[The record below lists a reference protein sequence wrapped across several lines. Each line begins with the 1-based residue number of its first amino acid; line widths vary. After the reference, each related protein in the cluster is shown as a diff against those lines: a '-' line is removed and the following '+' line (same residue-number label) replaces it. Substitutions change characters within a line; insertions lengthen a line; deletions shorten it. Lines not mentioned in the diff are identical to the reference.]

1 MALHLYIE
9 KEKII
14 FASKDDKTSFG
25 KAETALL
32 SAKHNR
38 LLSKTVKN
46 MDFKEFN
53 ERIREQEYGTN
64 DMVLSEAFPALMRKV
79 YLWMTLALAISGI
92 VAYGVATSPN
102 LLYLI
107 YTNQLVF
114 WGLIIT
120 ELVLVWKI
128 SGSIWRKIAR

>member
-46 MDFKEFN
+46 LNSAVFFL
-53 ERIREQEYGTN
+53 
-64 DMVLSEAFPALMRKV
+64 VRKF
-79 YLWMTLALAISGI
+79 YMLRC
-92 VAYGVATSPN
+92 
-102 LLYLI
+102 LLGFYMLI
-107 YTNQLVF
+107 
-114 WGLIIT
+114 
-120 ELVLVWKI
+120 
-128 SGSIWRKIAR
+128 

>member
-46 MDFKEFN
+46 MDF
-53 ERIREQEYGTN
+53 
-64 DMVLSEAFPALMRKV
+64 
-79 YLWMTLALAISGI
+79 
-92 VAYGVATSPN
+92 
-102 LLYLI
+102 
-107 YTNQLVF
+107 
-114 WGLIIT
+114 
-120 ELVLVWKI
+120 
-128 SGSIWRKIAR
+128 